1 MGEQWNRAKRRK
13 MSQYGLGQQ
22 EMERAFAEMNEKT
35 TERVSRECF
44 SGMMLALV
52 EEFEFPP
59 DQLHRLAVET
69 MRRVNG
75 FDCASIM
82 VDTLKDK
89 YGFDVDEPLTADE
102 FFKGFESVEGLD
114 GV

>member
-1 MGEQWNRAKRRK
+1 MGERWNRAKRRK

-22 EMERAFAEMNEKT
+22 EMERAFTEMNQRT

-59 DQLHRLAVET
+59 DQLHKLAVET

-89 YGFDVDEPLTADE
+89 YGFDVDEPLPADE
-102 FFKGFESVEGLD
+102 FFDTFQTVEESDV
-114 GV
+114 V